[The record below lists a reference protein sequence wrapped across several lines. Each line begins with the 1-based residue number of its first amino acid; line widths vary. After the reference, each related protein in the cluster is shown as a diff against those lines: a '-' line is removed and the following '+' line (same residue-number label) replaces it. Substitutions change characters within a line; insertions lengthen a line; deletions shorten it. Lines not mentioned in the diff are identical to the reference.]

1 MSRTVRSILTFA
13 TVSLNTA
20 SSAFAHDLGQSSV
33 ACYGQVVDG
42 YDETIFPQLRPGL
55 FRPTRR
61 MNGTDRPPSQTSV
74 PARSFSRRT
83 GPFFL
88 SVPSFPSPAKRVWLI
103 ASCKALFRPSF

>member
-42 YDETIFPQLRPGL
+42 YDETIFPHCGRVFSIRP
-55 FRPTRR
+55 
-61 MNGTDRPPSQTSV
+61 
-74 PARSFSRRT
+74 A
-83 GPFFL
+83 
-88 SVPSFPSPAKRVWLI
+88 A
-103 ASCKALFRPSF
+103 